1 MQIRLA
7 PQELTL
13 IQRAAARWV
22 ADAQNA
28 PRPRAT
34 PSAAGTTTPSAPS
47 PRRRYTPVPRY
58 IRAQMLAVAAQA
70 TAGAEARAELDAVTA
85 FRHEVRRVGS
95 LLNQA
100 IRHAHTGRGT
110 GPLIGA
116 IDEVGRTLGEV
127 LKAVTER

>member
-1 MQIRLA
+1 
-7 PQELTL
+7 
-13 IQRAAARWV
+13 
-22 ADAQNA
+22 
-28 PRPRAT
+28 
-34 PSAAGTTTPSAPS
+34 
-47 PRRRYTPVPRY
+47 
-58 IRAQMLAVAAQA
+58 MLAVAAQA

-116 IDEVGRTLGEV
+116 IDEVGRTLAEV
-127 LKAVTER
+127 LEAVKERG